1 MYSTFSL
8 ELRLVGHQGPECGSA
23 SFGGWLAE
31 VREMRARVMYEQ
43 GRRPFFRLAD
53 GGFNDPDPVDLK
65 AYHIIARSQSR
76 AIACARLVPLAVE
89 SGFLP
94 FTIGAQRF
102 RHILRDLGTA
112 RERACEASRWAVVPE
127 WRGKLGP
134 RIVAA
139 AGAVA
144 RWLALDSVF
153 VLACTCR
160 KQDLAL
166 MRLGA
171 RAIEGLPLFASRIS
185 DEDLRLL
192 YFDVSQP
199 SAWMREQMIRSAKL
213 LNLAEICHPRLANPD
228 EHVRN
233 SKQEWLERQARVH
246 GGRGAGGADL

>member
-1 MYSTFSL
+1 MQSSFSL
-8 ELRLVGHQGPECGSA
+8 ELRLADHQGLECGSA
-23 SFGGWLAE
+23 SSGGWLAE
-31 VREMRARVMYEQ
+31 VREMRARVLYDQ

-53 GGFNDPDPVDLK
+53 GGFNDPDPVDIEG
-65 AYHIIARSQSR
+65 YHVIARSQDR

-94 FTIGAQRF
+94 FTIGPQRF
-102 RHILRDLGTA
+102 EHILRDLGTA

-127 WRGKLGP
+127 WRGQLGS

-139 AGAVA
+139 SWVVA

-166 MRLGA
+166 MRMGA
-171 RAIEGLPLFASRIS
+171 RTIKGLPLFASRIS

-192 YFDVSQP
+192 YFDIAQP
-199 SAWMREQMIRSAKL
+199 SAWMREQMIQSAKL
-213 LNLAEICHPRLANPD
+213 LNLAEICPARLAKPD

-233 SKQEWLERQARVH
+233 GKQEWART
-246 GGRGAGGADL
+246 AS